1 MTIDQLLK
9 EMYEV
14 HTDYDKVLKSDA
26 YADGNSSDFDYGN
39 AVGWKEAAEMVIF
52 KLEKIVKGRDA

>member
-1 MTIDQLLK
+1 MTVEQLLK
-9 EMYEV
+9 EMYKM
-14 HTDYDKVLKSDA
+14 HTDYDKLLKSDA

-52 KLEKIVKGRDA
+52 RLEKIKKGNNA

>member
-9 EMYEV
+9 EMYEM

-52 KLEKIVKGRDA
+52 KLEKIIKGRDA

>member
-52 KLEKIVKGRDA
+52 KLEKIIKGRDA